1 MKDLRTLVVRLV
13 VGSFSVAA
21 LLGIAA
27 LVGGA
32 ALDGAGGKVL
42 LTTLVVGVESLAV
55 LCYLA
60 VGTGRWA
67 WVGVAGGAVSL
78 VPTAIAL
85 WLVWGSWDDD
95 ATTLARTFGVGVT
108 LALSLAQAS
117 LLLGSA
123 GAARDRGRALLW
135 ATLALVG
142 VLVVMV
148 VAAILTDG
156 GLGGT
161 FWRLLGVVAILDVL
175 GTVVTIVTLR
185 LTSRPATAPA
195 AVDATPARDRLAA
208 AARRRGTTP
217 DALLSE
223 LLDGIDA

>member
-27 LVGGA
+27 LLGGA
-32 ALDGAGGKVL
+32 ALDGTGGKVL

-67 WVGVAGGAVSL
+67 WVGAVGGLVSL

-85 WLVWGSWDDD
+85 WLVWGSWDGDG
-95 ATTLARTFGVGVT
+95 ALLLRTFGVGVT
-108 LALSLAQAS
+108 LALSLAQAC

-123 GAARDRGRALLW
+123 EAARGRGRALL
-135 ATLALVG
+135 TVTSALVG
-142 VLVVMV
+142 LLAAMV

-175 GTVVTIVTLR
+175 GTIVTIVTLR
-185 LTSRPATAPA
+185 LTSRQDRAPVAEGGTAH
-195 AVDATPARDRLAA
+195 DRLVAE
-208 AARRRGTTP
+208 ARRRGTTP
-217 DALLSE
+217 DALLGE
-223 LLDGIDA
+223 LLEGIGA

>member
-32 ALDGAGGKVL
+32 DLDGTGGKVL
-42 LTTLVVGVESLAV
+42 LTTLVVGLESLTV

-67 WVGVAGGAVSL
+67 PVGVVGGVVSL
-78 VPTAIAL
+78 VPTAIAF
-85 WLVWGSWDDD
+85 WLVWGSWDGDG
-95 ATTLARTFGVGVT
+95 AALLRTFGIGLT
-108 LALSLAQAS
+108 LALSLAQAC

-123 GAARDRGRALLW
+123 EVVRGRARTLLV
-135 ATLALVG
+135 ATLSLVALLAVMI
-142 VLVVMV
+142 VV
-148 VAAILTDG
+148 AILTDG
-156 GLGGT
+156 DVGDAY
-161 FWRLLGVVAILDVL
+161 FRVLGVVAILDVL
-175 GTVVTIVTLR
+175 GTVVAIVTLR
-185 LTSRPATAPA
+185 FSRRGAPHGERSA
-195 AVDATPARDRLAA
+195 HARLVA
-208 AARRRGTTP
+208 AARERGTTP
-217 DALLSE
+217 DALLAE